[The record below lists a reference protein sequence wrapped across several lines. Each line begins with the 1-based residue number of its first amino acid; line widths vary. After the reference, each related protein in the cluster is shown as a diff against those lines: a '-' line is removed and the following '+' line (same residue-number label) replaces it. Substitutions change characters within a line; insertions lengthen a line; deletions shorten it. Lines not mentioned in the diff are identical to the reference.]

1 MLTTT
6 CRKHF
11 KHELAHSCTYIL
23 VDICED
29 LTLFED
35 FLVYSERKVVQFYFK
50 SNARLKLHISS
61 MLPVTSA
68 IKSDILHLYL
78 RAVDVYINVGHQPYL
93 QSIPVLANCHAKQ
106 IDSTLEQAS

>member
-1 MLTTT
+1 
-6 CRKHF
+6 
-11 KHELAHSCTYIL
+11 
-23 VDICED
+23 
-29 LTLFED
+29 
-35 FLVYSERKVVQFYFK
+35 
-50 SNARLKLHISS
+50 

-78 RAVDVYINVGHQPYL
+78 RAVDVYINVSHQPYM